1 MGFNHCLI
9 LKFFCHL
16 LPLHYACLPFSDII
30 ILYHIAAEHLQAQH
44 SAIKMLYNR
53 IKAIL
58 EYVKAVRSGAVPIN
72 HEIMRDC
79 RSLCQRLPVLDS
91 SQFQEDF
98 FDVSYFY
105 LSELIIRI
113 NNCEIFNNASIWVI
127 SSILSVDAKN
137 PNNEMSANFFLNKSL
152 SARLKATTRQ
162 EANRRERSD

>member
-1 MGFNHCLI
+1 MWFNHYLV

-16 LPLHYACLPFSDII
+16 LPLHYVCLAFTDII
-30 ILYHIAAEHLQAQH
+30 ILCHIAAEHLQAQH

-53 IKAIL
+53 IKTIL
-58 EYVKAVRSGAVPIN
+58 EYVKAVRSGAAPIN

-105 LSELIIRI
+105 LSELISRF
-113 NNCEIFNNASIWVI
+113 NCEHFNNFPVWVVYSIYICRHLQFKEAV
-127 SSILSVDAKN
+127 SV
-137 PNNEMSANFFLNKSL
+137 NFLICGLNM
-152 SARLKATTRQ
+152 
-162 EANRRERSD
+162 